1 MGPDALFDDG
11 LFDVVYAN
19 APVPSWKLV
28 PLALTFFKGGQVKR
42 KEFSVSRVKQI
53 KMVSS
58 DHPMPV
64 HVDGGEEISKGCME
78 FSVKLLQAILP
89 VFC

>member
-1 MGPDALFDDG
+1 

-42 KEFSVSRVKQI
+42 KEFSVSRVKESTI
-53 KMVSS
+53 NN
-58 DHPMPV
+58 
-64 HVDGGEEISKGCME
+64 G
-78 FSVKLLQAILP
+78 KLQ
-89 VFC
+89 

>member
-1 MGPDALFDDG
+1 

-28 PLALTFFKGGQVKR
+28 PLALTFFTGGQVKR
-42 KEFSVSRVKQI
+42 KEFSVSRVKAI

-64 HVDGGEEISKGCME
+64 HVDGEEISQGCME
-78 FSVKLLQAILP
+78 FSVTLLEAVLP